1 MKYKIAQVFM
11 VVWSIPILITA
22 VNTDTFNFIDKSI
35 GLGTGFTMLGLSL
48 LWLKR

>member
-11 VVWSIPILITA
+11 LMWHSPIVITA
-22 VNTDTFNFIDKSI
+22 FNLDTFSIIEKCI

-48 LWLKR
+48 LWLKQ